1 MNRKLYRN
9 MRDKMVAGVCSGL
22 ADYLQTDVTI
32 VRLVFLLAFFGIGAG
47 PIAYLILWV
56 VLPVQYGTASSA
68 NTFNTSGTADNPS
81 GEATFTQDFNP
92 TPQKSM
98 RPNLIMGII
107 LITMGTLFLI
117 DNLVSFEFFSTYWP
131 VLLIIAGVT
140 ILFAKSKKNEQG

>member
-22 ADYLQTDVTI
+22 ADYLQTDVSV
-32 VRLVFLLAFFGIGAG
+32 VRLVFLLAFLGIGAG

-56 VLPVQYGTASSA
+56 VLPVQYGAATSNFSSTGTSETSFQENTANGDFS
-68 NTFNTSGTADNPS
+68 NTSS
-81 GEATFTQDFNP
+81 
-92 TPQKSM
+92 KSF
-98 RPNLIMGII
+98 RTNLIMGIV

-117 DNLVSFEFFSTYWP
+117 DNLVSYEFFSTYWP
-131 VLLIIAGVT
+131 VLLIIAGLA